1 MTGSDEIGAAAAVA
15 PELGADDRRSLLDLA
30 VTAIRA
36 RLEGQ
41 RLVVDHARLSPA
53 LAAPGASF
61 VTLRAGER
69 LLGCIG
75 TMQPADPLADDVAHN
90 AEQAAFA
97 DPRLPSLTPD
107 EFAVME
113 VKVSVLSPLERLAV
127 HSPAELAAVVVP
139 GVDGLLLDS
148 RRARGTFLPSVWEQ
162 LPAVDDFLAHLW
174 RKAGLR
180 PFAWPDDLQV
190 LRYRTLEFGDP
201 GPRAPIQR

>member
-1 MTGSDEIGAAAAVA
+1 MSAPDDVGAAGVAA
-15 PELGADDRRSLLDLA
+15 PDLGDDDRRALLDLA

-41 RLVVDHARLSPA
+41 RLQIDHARLSPT

-61 VTLRAGER
+61 VTLREGDR

-75 TMQPADPLADDVAHN
+75 TIQPTDPLADDVAHN

-97 DPRLPSLTPD
+97 DPRLPALTPT
-107 EFAVME
+107 EFEVME

-127 HSPAELAAVVVP
+127 RSPAELAAVVVP
-139 GVDGLLLDS
+139 GADGLLLDS
-148 RRARGTFLPSVWEQ
+148 RRAHGTFLPSVWEQ
-162 LPAVDDFLAHLW
+162 LPSVDDFLHHLW

-201 GPRAPIQR
+201 GPRPPIQR